1 MSMMLQSATELMR
14 ESVARAFQ
22 DVDLRSLVE
31 QFVEYKQSE
40 SRTFGKI
47 ASLHCIMFGGEEKL
61 AAAAAAAVELMI
73 LSLDIYD
80 DLQDQDNDQVPWST
94 ISPALA
100 LNAAIGLQA
109 LAVDVLMDLPITAD
123 RKLAAVNVL
132 NKGILGAVNGQHADL
147 MNDAMTEDECLAMI
161 ENKSGALVAA
171 ACLVGAAL
179 VTDEHHELIGQYGR
193 ALGVSAQIHNDVEGI
208 QRWSTRNDLI
218 ARKQTLPV
226 QFVLEQQTEEAAAV
240 RGYYDGILSR
250 DELLINKHAIMD
262 YIQSCGCIEYALI
275 IGRLK
280 QYEVMNAIAELPVA
294 EEWREQL
301 RTFL

>member
-1 MSMMLQSATELMR
+1 
-14 ESVARAFQ
+14 
-22 DVDLRSLVE
+22 
-31 QFVEYKQSE
+31 
-40 SRTFGKI
+40 
-47 ASLHCIMFGGEEKL
+47 MFGGDDQL

-80 DLQDQDNDQVPWST
+80 DLQDQDNEQVPWSS

-100 LNAAIGLQA
+100 LNAAIGLQS
-109 LAVDVLMDLPITAD
+109 LSINVLMELPIPIT
-123 RKLAAVNVL
+123 RKQAAVNAL

-171 ACLVGAAL
+171 ACLVGTAL
-179 VTDEHHELIGQYGR
+179 MTDEHHDLIESYGR
-193 ALGVSAQIHNDVEGI
+193 AMGVSAQINNDVEGI

-226 QFVLEQQTEEAAAV
+226 QFVLEQQTEEAATV
-240 RGYYDGILSR
+240 RSYYDGHLSR
-250 DELLINKHAIMD
+250 DQLLNNKTVIMD

-280 QYEVMNAIAELPVA
+280 QYEAMGAIAELPVA
-294 EEWREQL
+294 DEWREQL
-301 RTFL
+301 RNFL

>member
-1 MSMMLQSATELMR
+1 MSTVLQSAVELMHG
-14 ESVARAFQ
+14 SVARVFH
-22 DVDLRSLVE
+22 DEELRSLVD
-31 QFVEYKQSE
+31 QFVEYKQTE
-40 SRTFGKI
+40 GGVFGRI
-47 ASLHCIMFGGEEKL
+47 ASLHCTMFGGDDRL
-61 AAAAAAAVELMI
+61 AAAAAAAVELKI

-80 DLQDQDNDQVPWST
+80 DLQDQDNEQVPWSE

-109 LAVDVLMDLPITAD
+109 LSVDVLMELPIETS
-123 RKLAAVNVL
+123 RKIAAVNAL

-179 VTDEHHELIGQYGR
+179 VTDEHIEIIESYGR
-193 ALGVSAQIHNDVEGI
+193 AMGVSAQINNDVEGI

-240 RGYYDGILSR
+240 RSYYDGHLSR
-250 DELLINKHAIMD
+250 DELLINKNGIMD

-280 QYEVMNAIAELPVA
+280 QYEAMNAIAELPVS

>member
-1 MSMMLQSATELMR
+1 MSTVLQSAVALMHG
-14 ESVARAFQ
+14 SVARVFHDEELRAL
-22 DVDLRSLVE
+22 VD
-31 QFVEYKQSE
+31 QFIEYKQTE
-40 SRTFGKI
+40 GGIFKKI
-47 ASLHCIMFGGEEKL
+47 ASLHCTMFGGDDEL

-80 DLQDQDNDQVPWST
+80 DLQDQDNDQVPWSAM
-94 ISPALA
+94 SPALA

-109 LAVDVLMDLPITAD
+109 LSIDLLMELPIAAD
-123 RKLAAVNVL
+123 RKIAAVNIL

-147 MNDAMTEDECLAMI
+147 MNDATTEDECLLMI

-171 ACLVGAAL
+171 ACLVGTAL

-193 ALGVSAQIHNDVEGI
+193 AMGVSAQIYNDVEGI

-240 RGYYDGILSR
+240 RSYYDGNLSR
-250 DELLINKHAIMD
+250 DELLMNKNAIMD

-280 QYEVMNAIAELPVA
+280 QYEAMNAIDELPV
-294 EEWREQL
+294 EEQWREQL
-301 RTFL
+301 RAFL